1 MTQPRR
7 RRREPSP
14 QQLSARTLQILGVV
28 LIVGTAIFWA
38 FTNRESALLMG
49 AGITL
54 ATLGWLQ
61 RAFVTFQSRV
71 PTYDDEEEH
80 PESEEYLLSRWDREH
95 DRPEHEA
102 GERDRFR

>member
-61 RAFVTFQSRV
+61 RAFATFQERL
-71 PTYDDEEEH
+71 PPYDDEEH
-80 PESEEYLLSRWDREH
+80 PDQEEYRPSRWDRQH

-102 GERDRFR
+102 EEWDRFH